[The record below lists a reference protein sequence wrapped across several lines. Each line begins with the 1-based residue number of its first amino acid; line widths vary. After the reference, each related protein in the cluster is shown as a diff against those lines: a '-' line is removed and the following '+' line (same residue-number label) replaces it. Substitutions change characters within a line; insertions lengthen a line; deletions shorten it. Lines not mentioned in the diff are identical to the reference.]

1 MSYDPVMLLE
11 AYRRMRAIREFEE
24 RMRREVQMGTVPGFV
39 HLYCGMEAIAVGACM
54 HLRDTDYIGSTHR
67 GHGHCIAKGV
77 DIGAMLLEI
86 YCKADGVCK
95 GKGGSMHI
103 ADLSKGMLGANAIV
117 GGAPPIAV
125 GAALTHKT
133 LGTDGV
139 AVAFIGDGASNQGT
153 VAESLNFAAVLK
165 LPMLFM
171 YENNGY
177 AEFTGTGYHLGG
189 ADIAKRAAAFGMPAE
204 KADGVDFFSVYDAF
218 GRAVAHA
225 RSGKGPAAVEA
236 FAYRWYGH
244 FEGDMQKYRGAGE
257 VDRLRETADPLVKFE
272 QRVTADFDVGADEL
286 REIDEEIA
294 EIIEDKVAVAKA
306 AAKPSNDALYAD
318 VYGSY

>member
-1 MSYDPVMLLE
+1 
-11 AYRRMRAIREFEE
+11 
-24 RMRREVQMGTVPGFV
+24 
-39 HLYCGMEAIAVGACM
+39 
-54 HLRDTDYIGSTHR
+54 
-67 GHGHCIAKGV
+67 
-77 DIGAMLLEI
+77 
-86 YCKADGVCK
+86 
-95 GKGGSMHI
+95 
-103 ADLSKGMLGANAIV
+103 MLGANAIV

-139 AVAFIGDGASNQGT
+139 AMAFIGDGASNQGT
-153 VAESLNFAAVLK
+153 VAESLNFSAVLK
-165 LPMLFM
+165 LPMIFM

-204 KADGVDFFSVYDAF
+204 KADGVDFFSVYDAV

-225 RSGKGPAAVEA
+225 RAGNGPAAVEA

-244 FEGDMQKYRGAGE
+244 FEGDMQKYRGTGE
-257 VDRLRETADPLVKFE
+257 VERLRETADPLVKFE
-272 QRVTADFDVGADEL
+272 ARLVSDFDIGADEL
-286 REIDEEIA
+286 REIDEEII
-294 EIIEDKVAVAKA
+294 ELIEDKVAVAKA
-306 AAKPSNDALYAD
+306 APKPSNDALYTD

>member
-1 MSYDPVMLLE
+1 MTYDPVMLLD

-39 HLYCGMEAIAVGACM
+39 HLYCGQEAIGVGACM
-54 HLRDTDYIGSTHR
+54 NLRDTDYIGSTHR
-67 GHGHCIAKGV
+67 GHGHCIAKGC
-77 DIGAMLLEI
+77 DIGEMLLEI
-86 YCKADGVCK
+86 YCKQGGLCN

-103 ADLSKGMLGANAIV
+103 ADLRKGMLGANAIV

-125 GAALTHKT
+125 GAALTQKT

-139 AVAFIGDGASNQGT
+139 AMAFIGDGASNQGT
-153 VAESLNFAAVLK
+153 VAESLTMAAVLK
-165 LPMLFM
+165 LPMIFM

-177 AEFTGTGYHLGG
+177 AEFTGTSYHLGG

-204 KADGVDFFSVYDAF
+204 KVDGTDFFAVYDAV
-218 GRAVAHA
+218 GRAVARA
-225 RSGKGPAAVEA
+225 RKGEGPSAVEA

-244 FEGDMQKYRGAGE
+244 FEGDMQKYRDSKE
-257 VDRLRETADPLVKFE
+257 VERLRASSDPMIKFSTALTQNHGIDAE
-272 QRVTADFDVGADEL
+272 EL
-286 REIDEEIA
+286 REIDEEIS
-294 EIIEDKVAVAKA
+294 ELIEDKVNAAKA
-306 AAKPSNDALYAD
+306 APKPTSEALYSD